1 MNKARYAHRL
11 ALFRRSNC
19 RLAVLQRHL
28 EAAEK
33 AVWAELV
40 RVAHPGLLARSDR
53 LILEIATKLVVR
65 LRTTDAKTS
74 EVNALMNVL
83 AKLGMTLAAR
93 LKMNLQSLDI
103 PTPEPTATTNPRD
116 ELDVPLQNRRRQ
128 PTLGTNLTS
137 LTKEFGLICPRF

>member
-1 MNKARYAHRL
+1 VRAAH
-11 ALFRRSNC
+11 S
-19 RLAVLQRHL
+19 
-28 EAAEK
+28 
-33 AVWAELV
+33 
-40 RVAHPGLLARSDR
+40 GLLARSDR

-74 EVNALMNVL
+74 EVNALVNVL

-116 ELDVPLQNRRRQ
+116 ELDELD
-128 PTLGTNLTS
+128 
-137 LTKEFGLICPRF
+137 